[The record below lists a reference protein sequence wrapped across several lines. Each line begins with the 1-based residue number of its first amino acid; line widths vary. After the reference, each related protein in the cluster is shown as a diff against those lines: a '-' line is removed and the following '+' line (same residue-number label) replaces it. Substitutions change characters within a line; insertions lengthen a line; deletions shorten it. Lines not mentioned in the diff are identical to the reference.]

1 MYSILA
7 YQTCGVVHHLCP
19 LKLVQRFKISNPHLV
34 HMLSMSMECD
44 SQILIV
50 PLTLNNEVV
59 AQYLTFQF
67 QLLSY
72 TYLSYSVGS
81 TSYFFHNI
89 FFFIILPCFK
99 PT

>member
-1 MYSILA
+1 
-7 YQTCGVVHHLCP
+7 
-19 LKLVQRFKISNPHLV
+19 
-34 HMLSMSMECD
+34 MLSMSMECD

-72 TYLSYSVGS
+72 TYLSNSVGS
-81 TSYFFHNI
+81 TSYCFHNI
-89 FFFIILPCFK
+89 FFHNIALLVGDTVSYFGLPWDLLAEIDFLV
-99 PT
+99 